1 MVAYSFKKQFVDL
14 IKVGLGQKVDHEPG
28 GAHVYHPKRQTIR
41 AIGKRRHAR
50 PGEILQLYYGMRTK
64 QCTSIGV
71 ARCISAQSIAMKI
84 GKNSLC
90 ILMDGDDDNIGTA
103 IVGGHIHDFAR
114 EDGFANGE
122 EMLAFW
128 QKEHPGVTDFKGVII
143 KWEPIDDD
151 RREFH

>member
-1 MVAYSFKKQFVDL
+1 MVAYSFKKQFVDP
-14 IKVGLGQKVDHEPG
+14 IKVGLGVHPSAIRG
-28 GAHVYHPKRQTIR
+28 VIAGAPKIHPKRQTIR

-50 PGEILQLYYGMRTK
+50 QGEILQLYYGMRTK

-71 ARCISAQSIAMKI
+71 ARCTSVESIAMKI

-143 KWEPIDDD
+143 KWEPI
-151 RREFH
+151 R